1 MINRTLIRLKIVQL
15 IYAFYQNGGKSL
27 DTAEKELLFSLSKAY
42 DLYNYMLLLIV
53 SVSRYAF
60 EDVEHRE
67 QMNRIGHIDEVV
79 SHRFADNQF
88 AAQLEKN
95 KQLQEFVDTKKK
107 SWNNDLDYIKKLYAD
122 IVQSEYYKE
131 YMALEKATYADDRE
145 LWRKLYKNIIMKD
158 ERIDDILEEQSLY
171 WNDDREVVDTFVLK
185 TIKRFDPAN
194 GANQELVP
202 EYKDIEDQ
210 DFAIRLF
217 RRTITNDEYYRTLI
231 SQSVKNWEFNRLA
244 YMDVIIMQIA
254 VAEILSFPQI
264 PVSVTINEYVE
275 IAKWYSTPK
284 SGGYVNGIID
294 ACYILSGLYTGRQ
307 PVCGSDGSNL
317 IKLNRKSQEQF
328 HCSSNTDG
336 LILYVRHLCRS

>member
-15 IYAFYQNGGKSL
+15 IYAFYQNGGKNI
-27 DTAEKELLFSLSKAY
+27 DIAEKELLFSLSKAY

-60 EDVEHRE
+60 EEVERKE
-67 QMNRIGHIDEVV
+67 QLNRVGHIDEVV

-107 SWNNDLDYIKKLYAD
+107 SWSNDIDYIKKLYTD
-122 IVQSEYYKE
+122 IIQSEYYTE
-131 YMALEKATYADDRE
+131 YMALEKVAYADDRE

-185 TIKRFDPAN
+185 TIKRFDPVN

-210 DFAIRLF
+210 EFAIRLF
-217 RRTITNDEYYRTLI
+217 RRTIMNDEYYRTLI
-231 SQSVKNWEFNRLA
+231 SQSIKNWEFNRLA

-254 VAEILSFPQI
+254 MAELLSFPQI

-284 SGGYVNGIID
+284 SGSYVNGIID
-294 ACYILSGLYTGRQ
+294 AVAKKR
-307 PVCGSDGSNL
+307 
-317 IKLNRKSQEQF
+317 KKENRLTKA
-328 HCSSNTDG
+328 
-336 LILYVRHLCRS
+336 

>member
-1 MINRTLIRLKIVQL
+1 V
-15 IYAFYQNGGKSL
+15 

-42 DLYNYMLLLIV
+42 DLYNYMLLLMV

-60 EDVEHRE
+60 QQVEHQE
-67 QMNRIGHIDEVV
+67 QMNRVGHIQQEV

-88 AAQLEKN
+88 TAQLEKN
-95 KQLQEFVDTKKK
+95 KQLLDFVETKKK
-107 SWNNDLDYIKKLYAD
+107 TWDNDLDYVKKLYAD
-122 IVQSEYYKE
+122 IVQSEYYAE
-131 YMALEKATYADDRE
+131 YMAMEKVTYADDRE

-171 WNDDREVVDTFVLK
+171 WNDDRDVVDTFVLK
-185 TIKRFDPAN
+185 TIKRFEHSK

-210 DFAIRLF
+210 EFALRLF
-217 RRTITNDEYYRTLI
+217 RRTIMNDEYYRSLI
-231 SQSVKNWEFNRLA
+231 GRCVKNWEFNRLA

-254 VAEILSFPQI
+254 VAELLSFPQI
-264 PVSVTINEYVE
+264 PISVTINEYVE

-294 ACYILSGLYTGRQ
+294 AVAKMLKEEGR
-307 PVCGSDGSNL
+307 
-317 IKLNRKSQEQF
+317 ITKS
-328 HCSSNTDG
+328 
-336 LILYVRHLCRS
+336 

>member
-15 IYAFYQNGGKSL
+15 IYAFYQNGGKNI

-60 EDVEHRE
+60 QEVGHKE
-67 QMNRIGHIDEVV
+67 QMNRVAHIQEEEV
-79 SHRFADNQF
+79 SHRFADNLF

-95 KQLQEFVDTKKK
+95 KQLQEFIDTKKK
-107 SWNNDLDYIKKLYAD
+107 TWNNDLDYIKKLYAD
-122 IVQSEYYKE
+122 IIQSEYYAE
-131 YMALEKATYADDRE
+131 YMGMDKVTYADDRE

-171 WNDDREVVDTFVLK
+171 WNDDRDVVDTFVLK

-231 SQSVKNWEFNRLA
+231 SQCVKNWEFNRLA

-254 VAEILSFPQI
+254 VAELLSFPQI

-294 ACYILSGLYTGRQ
+294 A
-307 PVCGSDGSNL
+307 VAK
-317 IKLNRKSQEQF
+317 KLKKENKLTKS
-328 HCSSNTDG
+328 
-336 LILYVRHLCRS
+336 

>member
-15 IYAFYQNGGKSL
+15 IYAFYQNGGKNI
-27 DTAEKELLFSLSKAY
+27 DMAEKELLFSLSKAY

-60 EDVEHRE
+60 QDVEHQE
-67 QMNRIGHIDEVV
+67 QMNRVGHINKPV

-95 KQLQEFVDTKKK
+95 KQLQEFVDAKKK
-107 SWNNDLDYIKKLYAD
+107 SWNNDIDYIKKLYAD
-122 IVQSEYYKE
+122 ILQSEYYQE
-131 YMALEKATYADDRE
+131 YMALEKVTYAEDRE
-145 LWRKLYKNIIMKD
+145 LWRKIYKNIVMKD
-158 ERIDDILEEQSLY
+158 ERIDEILEDQSLY

-210 DFAIRLF
+210 EFAIRLF
-217 RRTITNDEYYRTLI
+217 RRTIMNDEYYRTLI

-294 ACYILSGLYTGRQ
+294 SVAKKLKKENKLS
-307 PVCGSDGSNL
+307 
-317 IKLNRKSQEQF
+317 KA
-328 HCSSNTDG
+328 
-336 LILYVRHLCRS
+336 